1 MYLYFALLS
10 ILLGFLPLIMYLVL
24 SKKLVNEISA
34 ILPFLILTFFS
45 SLYEIIFTYFLKID
59 VSIWFKVNTLIE
71 FLVLLFYFY
80 KLLRGGYK
88 WIYYFFGSIFFICLG
103 FIILS
108 GKLDNFMDGDA
119 YLQAIESV
127 FVITCVLLWM
137 KYAFI
142 NMVEDSLFK
151 YSHFYFVVGLLF
163 YFTGTLFLF
172 LLGSL
177 ILENGNQ
184 YFLEYWLVNLFFN
197 IFFKIL
203 LLIGIWKGRVR

>member
-1 MYLYFALLS
+1 MYLSFALLS
-10 ILLGFLPLIMYLVL
+10 IFLGFLPLIMYLIL
-24 SKKLVNEISA
+24 SKKLVSGIST
-34 ILPFLILTFFS
+34 ILPFLVLTFFS
-45 SLYEIIFTYFLKID
+45 SLYELIFTYFLKID
-59 VSIWFKVNTLIE
+59 VSIWFKINTTIE
-71 FLVLLFYFY
+71 FLVLLFYFNR
-80 KLLRGGYK
+80 LLKGSYK
-88 WIYYFFGSIFFICLG
+88 WMYYFFGCIFLICLG
-103 FIILS
+103 SIILN
-108 GKLDNFMDGDA
+108 GKLDNFMEGDS
-119 YLQAIESV
+119 YLQVIESV

-137 KYAFI
+137 KFAFI
-142 NMVEDSLFK
+142 NMVEDSLLK

-184 YFLEYWLVNLFFN
+184 YFLEYLLVNLFFN